1 MTARAASDQHVCLN
15 SSPTLWPP
23 RDGLRQPPRS
33 GPECGITAVIR
44 RGGGRRL
51 VRLNCQQLDCPRCG
65 PRLRLQRIQ
74 HYTEMVGTTPVVE
87 RELAYSAWATYRRV
101 HLAKRPAG
109 KTTPG
114 RSAADYLRVD
124 TGTGYLVLATR
135 GIGTPVPRPA
145 AWLQHAYQV
154 LAPGA
159 RVTSSRA
166 WALARSARPSEWT
179 LEGVS
184 AKPLPYAVQAALD
197 LNLYQGQAPGLDD
210 VHLLK
215 RNPDQ
220 WRWATFRQR
229 LGLHLPDH
237 HRPPAPPGVQTNLG
251 VAA

>member
-1 MTARAASDQHVCLN
+1 
-15 SSPTLWPP
+15 
-23 RDGLRQPPRS
+23 
-33 GPECGITAVIR
+33 
-44 RGGGRRL
+44 

-65 PRLRLQRIQ
+65 PRLRLARVQ
-74 HYTEMVGTTPVVE
+74 HYTAMIGDQPVVT
-87 RELAYSAWATYRRV
+87 RDLAYTAWATYRRV

-114 RSAADYLRVD
+114 RPAADYLRFD
-124 TGTGYLVLATR
+124 TGTGYLLLATR
-135 GIGTPVPRPA
+135 GVGEPVARPA
-145 AWLQHAYQV
+145 QWLTRAY
-154 LAPGA
+154 AEFATTG
-159 RVTSSRA
+159 RVSSSRA
-166 WALARSARPSEWT
+166 WALARSATSSEWQ

-184 AKPLPYAVQAALD
+184 AKPLAYAVQTALD

-215 RNPDQ
+215 RNPDR
-220 WRWATFRQR
+220 WRWAAFRQR